1 MQKPIQMAVTL
12 RQPGNLVGNRALVLP
27 KSRRNPSGRPQTK
40 RRWGN
45 ALRAGQFAGHLV
57 GNELRQSCD
66 SWAICWAI
74 RWAIRWAMT
83 GQLSCDRV
91 ATAGQLS
98 CDSWAIELRQL
109 GNDWAIEL
117 RWSCDNPRKRY
128 PVHI

>member
-1 MQKPIQMAVTL
+1 
-12 RQPGNLVGNRALVLP
+12 
-27 KSRRNPSGRPQTK
+27 
-40 RRWGN
+40 
-45 ALRAGQFAGHLV
+45 
-57 GNELRQSCD
+57 
-66 SWAICWAI
+66 
-74 RWAIRWAMT
+74 MT